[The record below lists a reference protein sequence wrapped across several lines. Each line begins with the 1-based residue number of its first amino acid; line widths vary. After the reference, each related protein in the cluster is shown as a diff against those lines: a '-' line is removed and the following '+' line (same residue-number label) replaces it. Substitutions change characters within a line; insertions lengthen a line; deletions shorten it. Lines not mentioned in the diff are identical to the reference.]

1 MTTYTPKTKQAPADT
16 AALPR
21 DLAAALTTAEEAL
34 RDHDR
39 IRSVLTR
46 SHDAIPAALRVR
58 AELQDQLAEAELN
71 GKDTKVLRERRLVTE
86 SERLSFVGQRQGAIQ
101 ALLDGETGLTERRDV
116 LVAEKDQYAA
126 GAVAEFR
133 VKYDAAVL
141 ALQTAWATGDE
152 LARAMRFPVEMPLPV
167 KVSGG
172 RRETV
177 SATAIPECDP
187 IKVERVPGT
196 DLQPVTIDPV
206 AQRVGSAL
214 DKLDGALNFA
224 AGIRS
229 ALHLETQLSMRASSR
244 GFDPSPSAIYTVVEP
259 FISHFDNLEFRPGTL
274 IDTSLVPLVSLQR
287 LVGTKKL
294 RLATQATERVAA

>member
-1 MTTYTPKTKQAPADT
+1 LPK
-16 AALPR
+16 
-21 DLAAALTTAEEAL
+21 DLADALSRAEEAL

-39 IRSVLTR
+39 VRAVLTR
-46 SHDAIPAALRVR
+46 THDAIPAALRVR

-71 GKDTKVLRERRLVTE
+71 GKDTKVLRDRRLVTE

-133 VKYDAAVL
+133 VKYDAAIL
-141 ALQTAWATGDE
+141 ALQMAWATGDE
-152 LARAMRFPVEMPLPV
+152 LARAMRCTVPMPLPI

-206 AQRVGSAL
+206 AQRVGGTL
-214 DKLDGALNFA
+214 DRLDHAIVFA
-224 AGIRS
+224 TGLRDTQSRQRTTRPYGDKPVDFTATYRTIQPIRC
-229 ALHLETQLSMRASSR
+229 L
-244 GFDPSPSAIYTVVEP
+244 FDG
-259 FISHFDNLEFRPGTL
+259 LEFAPNTL
-274 IDTSLVPLVSLQR
+274 VDVSLLGPIPLSR
-287 LVGTKKL
+287 H
-294 RLATQATERVAA
+294 LATKTIRLENGGGLKAVAA